1 MNSLATLLVVIFLA
15 TFGGALWT
23 VSALQRQKQNPASV
37 AKNRDRTAESS
48 SAGTSVPGSPEEEL
62 RLPFSE
68 RVMKPLLTSAGQTL
82 ARHLP
87 KRAAVR
93 INERLVAAGRSTSY
107 NQFLAT
113 KAIAGAL
120 AFIFCFAVL
129 LPLSRPGERS
139 RFVLL
144 FGLICLAAYKL
155 PDYLLGRRLEERRH
169 QLERQLPD
177 AMDLLCISVEAGLG
191 FDGAIQKVA
200 EKFADP
206 ISSEFSAYL
215 AEARLGRPRSEAL
228 RNLAMR
234 AGTAD
239 MRSFTGAVIQ
249 AEQLGVSIS
258 RVLRSQSESIRIR
271 RKQRVQE
278 LAMKVP
284 VKMLVPM
291 ALFIL
296 PCVFIVVLGPALIQI
311 AAVFSGIGGP

>member
-1 MNSLATLLVVIFLA
+1 MSSLATLLAIIFLS
-15 TFGGALWT
+15 TLGGTVWT
-23 VSALQRQKQNPASV
+23 MAVLQRHK
-37 AKNRDRTAESS
+37 RTLANEAEGSQD
-48 SAGTSVPGSPEEEL
+48 GEDGRQTPPLGSPEEEL

-68 RVMKPLLTSAGQTL
+68 RVIKPLLASAGQAL
-82 ARHLP
+82 SRYLP
-87 KRAAVR
+87 QRAAAR
-93 INERLVAAGRSTSY
+93 INERLVAAGRTTSY

-113 KAIAGAL
+113 KAVAGAL
-120 AFIFCFAVL
+120 AFLFSFAVL
-129 LPLSRPGERS
+129 LPLTSPDARS
-139 RFVLL
+139 RYVLL
-144 FGLICLAAYKL
+144 FGLITLAAYRL
-155 PDYLLGRRLEERRH
+155 PDYLLSRRLEERRH

-228 RNLAMR
+228 RNLATR

-258 RVLRSQSESIRIR
+258 RVLRSQSESIRVR

-278 LAMKVP
+278 MAMKVP
-284 VKMLVPM
+284 VKMLIPM

-296 PCVFIVVLGPALIQI
+296 PCVFIVILGPAFIKI
-311 AAVFSGIGGP
+311 GAVFGGIGGP

>member
-1 MNSLATLLVVIFLA
+1 MDRLAILLITIFLA
-15 TFGGALWT
+15 TLGGALW
-23 VSALQRQKQNPASV
+23 VLSIQQRRRQQTATGDEIQAGLGSGSSRTPA
-37 AKNRDRTAESS
+37 
-48 SAGTSVPGSPEEEL
+48 PGSPDEEM

-68 RVMKPLLTSAGQTL
+68 RVIKPLLSSAGEAL

-87 KRAAVR
+87 QRAATR
-93 INERLVAAGRSTSY
+93 INERLVAAGRTTSY

-113 KAIAGAL
+113 KAVAGAL
-120 AFIFCFAVL
+120 ATVLCFAVL
-129 LPLSRPGERS
+129 LPLTPPGDRA
-139 RFVLL
+139 RFVMM
-144 FGLICLAAYKL
+144 FGLLCLGAYKL
-155 PDYLLGRRLEERRH
+155 PDYLLSRKLEERRH

-206 ISSEFSAYL
+206 ISTEFAAYL

-228 RNLAMR
+228 RNLAAR
-234 AGTAD
+234 AGTTD

-258 RVLRSQSESIRIR
+258 RVLRSQSESIRVR
-271 RKQRVQE
+271 RKQRIQE
-278 LAMKVP
+278 MAMKVP
-284 VKMLVPM
+284 VKMLIPM

-296 PCVFIVVLGPALIQI
+296 PCVFIVVLGPALIRI
-311 AAVFSGIGGP
+311 GSVFGGIGGP